1 MTGGAGEFVTKVRLV
16 LDALDAATGRAMQIF
31 RALDFTRSKA
41 TGVDNTPLRLRAIGA
56 SHFGG
61 KARTPSTLVSRIIME
76 SNDA

>member
-1 MTGGAGEFVTKVRLV
+1 MW
-16 LDALDAATGRAMQIF
+16 IF

-41 TGVDNTPLRLRAIGA
+41 TGVDNTPLRSLAIGV

-61 KARTPSTLVSRIIME
+61 KARTPLTLVSRIIME